1 MGKSKF
7 DGNTEWYLGLDVG
20 TNSVGWA
27 ATDTE
32 YNVLK
37 FNGNATWGIY
47 LFDEAKTAAARR
59 TNRTARRRLARK
71 KQRIALLQEFFA
83 GEISKVDPLFYTRLK
98 ESALWSEDRS
108 TAGDTSLFVGGNL
121 TDKIY
126 NRDYPTIHHLIV
138 ELIENPEYHDPR
150 LVYMAC
156 SYILSHRG
164 HFLID
169 VNEDNIKDVIDFE
182 RIYLD
187 FLSWFDSC
195 DVNIPWSCSVDTF
208 KNVLRMK
215 SGVTAKEKSFYQD
228 IMGGAKAK
236 DVDNDEMMPI
246 SIKNLISFIC
256 GRKIK
261 VADLFMNDDYKDI
274 ENASVSISSADFDD
288 VIDALS
294 TVIDDAEYDLLLKV
308 KKLYDWSVLVD
319 ILQGETM
326 ISKAK
331 IKTYEQHEKDLK
343 FLKYIIRTYA
353 PDKYNAVFRDCGKA
367 KNYASYSYN
376 CKNYHGKEIP
386 ADYKMATAEEFSKY
400 ILGVI
405 NPLES
410 EIDYDYAEQ
419 FADMKDRL
427 TINAFCPKQMTGDN
441 RVIPYQLYYVELK
454 AILENAS
461 HYLVFLNESDE
472 YGTNKDKILSI
483 MKFRIPYYVGPLNTH
498 SEHAWMV
505 RKSEGQIHPWNF
517 DEKIDKD
524 ASEVEFIRRM
534 TGKCSYIMG
543 EDVLPKNSLL
553 YAKFEVLNEINNIKV
568 NDKKIS
574 VEAKQA
580 IYENL
585 FMKNRKVTVKKIRDY
600 LCANGYMM
608 VEDLLTGIDQTIKS
622 SLKAYHDFRQYIVDG
637 KLSENDVENIIT
649 RITLTTDRARLK
661 KWLLSEYKLN
671 DDDAKAISKL
681 KYSDFGRLSNRLL
694 TEVYDIDEETG
705 KNKREENIIQM
716 MWSTNEN
723 FMMLLSSDYGYAVAI
738 SKINQVYNEE
748 HPRTLDERL
757 KDMYISNSVKRPIM
771 RTIEIAEELKGIFK
785 CPPKKIFVEMARG
798 ASEEQKNKRTKSRRD
813 QIKEL
818 YSNYDKNE
826 VAELLSELESKT
838 DDELKSEKL
847 FLYFSQLGKCMY
859 SGQSINISEIGNQ
872 KLYDVDHIWPQSKIK
887 DDSFDNKVLV
897 KSELNGLKGD
907 KYPIAEDWRKKMYSF
922 WKSLNERKLISDKK
936 YERLTRNTKF
946 TDEELAQFIN
956 RQLVETRQST
966 KAIAEILSERMPES
980 KIVYVK
986 AGLASNFRQ
995 EYKDTYNTLKCREVN
1010 DLHHAKDAYLNIV
1023 MGNIYDVKYTS
1034 NPLNFIK
1041 SGEIYSLNITPM
1053 LNHDIE
1059 RNGVVA
1065 WRAKDDVW
1073 FDRVIKT
1080 IHKNNIRFVRYSYK
1094 QQGALFDLMPM
1105 RKGLGQVPRKKELE
1119 DINKYG
1125 GYNKQT
1131 VAGFYLISYDDK
1143 KSRVVSLVDVP
1154 LRMLNT
1160 INDENDVVKYC
1171 EENGYSNPKVLL
1183 NGRLIKVNSLWEI
1196 DGYRVYL
1203 SGKSGDSIWF
1213 KGGQQLVVSPEQ
1225 EQYIKKIYNYSNR
1238 VTGAKVLPLITQY
1251 DGLSVKENIN
1261 IYDLLLNK
1269 LTKTKFITFMSTAAD
1284 TIVNN
1289 RDKFCCL
1296 SCENQVMALSNI
1308 VQLFD
1313 CSNSQGKD
1321 LTSIGGVKS
1330 SGIQKMSMK
1339 LSAKR
1344 FNDIRIIDQSSTGL
1358 FESKTPNLLTL

>member
-7 DGNTEWYLGLDVG
+7 DENTEWYLGLDVG

-71 KQRIALLQEFFA
+71 KQRIALLQGFFA
-83 GEISKVDPLFYTRLK
+83 REISKVDPLFYTRLK
-98 ESALWSEDRS
+98 ESALWSDDRS
-108 TAGDTSLFVGGNL
+108 TAGDTSLFVGDNL

-169 VNEDNIKDVIDFE
+169 VSENNIEKVIDFE
-182 RIYLD
+182 NIYID
-187 FLSWFDSC
+187 FLSWFDSSE
-195 DVNIPWSCSVDTF
+195 VGIPWCCSTDAF

-215 SGVTAKEKSFYQD
+215 TGVTAKEKSFYQD
-228 IMGGAKAK
+228 VMGGAKAK
-236 DVDNDEMMPI
+236 DVDNDENMPI
-246 SIKNLISFIC
+246 SIKNLISLIC

-261 VADLFMNDDYKDI
+261 VADLFLNDEYKDI
-274 ENASVSISSADFDD
+274 DNSSITVSSATFDD
-288 VIDALS
+288 EIDALS
-294 TVIDDAEYDLLLKV
+294 SIIDDAEYDLLLKV

-319 ILQGETM
+319 ILQGATM

-343 FLKYIIRTYA
+343 FLKYIVKTYV
-353 PDKYNAVFRDCGKA
+353 PDKYNAVFRDCGKE

-376 CKNYHGKEIP
+376 CKNYKGKAIP
-386 ADYKMATAEEFSKY
+386 ADYKMATVEEFSKY

-410 EIDYDYAEQ
+410 EIDYDDAER
-419 FADMKDRL
+419 FADMKERL
-427 TINAFCPKQMTGDN
+427 ATNSFCPKQMTGDN

-461 HYLVFLNESDE
+461 HYLDFLNESDS
-472 YGTNKDKILSI
+472 YGSNKDKILSI
-483 MKFRIPYYVGPLNTH
+483 MKFRIPYYVGPLNNH

-505 RKSEGQIHPWNF
+505 RKAAGPIYPWNF
-517 DEKIDKD
+517 DEIVDKD

-534 TGKCSYIMG
+534 TGKCSYILG

-574 VEAKQA
+574 VEAKQG

-585 FMKNRKVTVKKIRDY
+585 FMRNRKVTVKKIKDY
-600 LCANGYMM
+600 LCANGFMKI
-608 VEDLLTGIDQTIKS
+608 EDSLSGIDQTIKS
-622 SLKAYHDFRQYIVDG
+622 SLKAYHDFKQYIVAG
-637 KLSENDVENIIT
+637 KLTECDVENIIT

-661 KWLLSEYKLN
+661 KWLLTEYKL
-671 DDDAKAISKL
+671 DEADAKTISKL
-681 KYSDFGRLSNRLL
+681 KYSDFGRLSSRLL
-694 TEVYDIDEETG
+694 TEIYDIDEATG
-705 KNKREENIIQM
+705 KNNREENIIQM

-723 FMMLLSSDYGYAVAI
+723 FMMLMSSDYGYATNI
-738 SKINQVYNEE
+738 SKINQDYNVE
-748 HPRTLDERL
+748 HPRELDDKL
-757 KDMYISNSVKRPIM
+757 KDMYISNAVKRPII
-771 RTIEIAEELKGIFK
+771 RTVEIVKELKSIFK
-785 CPPKKIFVEMARG
+785 SQPKKIFVEMARG
-798 ASEEQKNKRTKSRRD
+798 ATEDQKNKRTKSRRD

-826 VAELLSELESKT
+826 VAELLKELDSKT
-838 DDELKSEKL
+838 DDELRSEKL

-859 SGQSINISEIGNQ
+859 SGQTINISEIGNQ
-872 KLYDVDHIWPQSKIK
+872 KVYDVDHIWPQSKIK
-887 DDSFDNKVLV
+887 DDSLDNKVLV
-897 KSELNGLKGD
+897 LSTFNGKKGD
-907 KYPIAEDWRKKMYSF
+907 TYPLDEEWRKKMYGY
-922 WKSLNERKLISDKK
+922 WKSLNDRKLISDKK
-936 YERLTRNTKF
+936 FERLTRNTRF

-966 KAIAEILSERMPES
+966 KAIAEVLSDLMPNS

-995 EYKDTYNTLKCREVN
+995 EYKDTYYTLKCREVN

-1041 SGEIYSLNITPM
+1041 SGEIYSLNINPM
-1053 LNHDIE
+1053 LNHDVE

-1080 IHKNNIRFVRYSYK
+1080 LHKNNIRFVRYSYK
-1094 QQGALFDLMPM
+1094 QQGALFDLMPL
-1105 RKGLGQVPRKKELE
+1105 RKGLGQVPRKKELD
-1119 DINKYG
+1119 DIDKYG

-1143 KSRVVSLVDVP
+1143 KSRVTSLIDVP
-1154 LRMLNT
+1154 LRELST
-1160 INDENDVVKYC
+1160 INNLDDVIKYC
-1171 EENGYSNPKVLL
+1171 EENSYSNPKILL
-1183 NGRLIKVNSLWEI
+1183 NGRLIKPNSLWEI
-1196 DGYRVYL
+1196 DGYRVHL
-1203 SGKSGDSIWF
+1203 SGKSGDSVWF
-1213 KGGQQLVVSPEQ
+1213 KGGQQLIVSPEQ
-1225 EQYIKKIYNYSNR
+1225 EQYIKKIYKYCNR
-1238 VTGAKVLPLITQY
+1238 ATGAKILPVVTEY
-1251 DGLSVKENIN
+1251 DGLSVENNVN
-1261 IYDLLLNK
+1261 IYDLLLDK
-1269 LTKTKFITFMSTAAD
+1269 LTNTKFITFMSTAAE
-1284 TIVNN
+1284 TIVKN
-1289 RDKFCCL
+1289 RDRFCSL
-1296 SCENQVMALSNI
+1296 SCEEQTIALSNI
-1308 VQLFD
+1308 IQLFD
-1313 CSNSQGKD
+1313 CNNSQGKD

-1339 LSAKR
+1339 LSSKR
-1344 FNDIRIIDQSSTGL
+1344 FKDIRIVDQSPTGL
-1358 FESKTPNLLTL
+1358 FESKTSNLLTL